1 MQGVDACSTESA
13 LRQLARHLAETIERD
28 SRALVQEVC
37 VHMLGAQR
45 VPGEPEEAP
54 ARQLSSSCSDEVCCS
69 PCGLLHDAGV
79 CGPCMS
85 LFLGCAVPCIQ
96 LAC

>member
-1 MQGVDACSTESA
+1 MRGSTEST

-37 VHMLGAQR
+37 VHILGAQR
-45 VPGEPEEAP
+45 TGSDQEEAP
-54 ARQLSSSCSDEVCCS
+54 ARQLSSSCSDEVRAHRGH
-69 PCGLLHDAGV
+69 PPPGLQLLHG
-79 CGPCMS
+79 CGARGSTFCW
-85 LFLGCAVPCIQ
+85 AVQGRIQ